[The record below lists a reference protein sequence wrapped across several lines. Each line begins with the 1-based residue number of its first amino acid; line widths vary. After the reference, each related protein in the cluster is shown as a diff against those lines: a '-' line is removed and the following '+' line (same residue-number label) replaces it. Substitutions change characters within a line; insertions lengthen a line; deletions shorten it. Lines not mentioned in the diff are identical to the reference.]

1 MKQQFAICEILEEF
15 WPPAKKTFLMVW
27 REGPAEIMG
36 VKGARGN
43 LVDIRWVRKKSKK
56 ND

>member
-43 LVDIRWVRKKSKK
+43 LVEIRWVGKKSKK